1 MAQLNSLKEVIIAIE
16 NARAESVRKIAM
28 DIDRRLVNRT
38 PRDTGRAARNW
49 IVSISEPDTTQ
60 LPEPESRNAA
70 DAVIQE
76 SEQKLKNLKKG
87 QKVFVQNNLQYIQAL
102 NNGHSPQAPPG
113 YVDAEINAVISQ
125 YR

>member
-1 MAQLNSLKEVIIAIE
+1 MAQLNRLTDVTIK
-16 NARAESVRKIAM
+16 AEGKLVDVVRKIAM

-87 QKVFVQNNLQYIQAL
+87 QKVFVQNNLEYIQAL